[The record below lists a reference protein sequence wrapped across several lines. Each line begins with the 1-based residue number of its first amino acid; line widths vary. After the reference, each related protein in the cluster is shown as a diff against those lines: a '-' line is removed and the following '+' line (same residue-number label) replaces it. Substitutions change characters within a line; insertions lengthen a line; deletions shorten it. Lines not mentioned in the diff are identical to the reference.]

1 MRRFILTMVVGLT
14 LAAFA
19 GGASAQTPPEDRF
32 LGKPDAAVTII
43 EYASLTCPHCAA
55 FHKDILPKVKAA
67 YVDTG
72 KAKLIYRDFP
82 LDQVALKAAA
92 LARCAPAERYFAF
105 LDVLF
110 QQQDAWASAPDP
122 MVPLARIGRLGG
134 LSEAQFKACMEDS
147 ALADSILASRLTG
160 AKDMQV
166 ESTPTIFVNG
176 KKIAGI
182 RSFEELDKVLKPL
195 AP

>member
-1 MRRFILTMVVGLT
+1 MRRFILTVVAGFM
-14 LAAFA
+14 LAALA
-19 GGASAQTPPEDRF
+19 GPASAQNPPEDRF
-32 LGKPDAAVTII
+32 MGKADAPITII
-43 EYASLTCPHCAA
+43 EYASLTCPHCAQ
-55 FHKDILPKVKAA
+55 FHKDILPQLKTA

-110 QQQDAWASAPDP
+110 QQQSSWASAPDP

-134 LSEAQFKACMEDS
+134 LSESQFKSCMEDQ
-147 ALADSILASRLTG
+147 ALADSILASRLVG
-160 AKDMQV
+160 ARDMQV
-166 ESTPTIFVNG
+166 ESTPTIIING
-176 KKIAGI
+176 KKTPGV
-182 RSFEELDKVLKPL
+182 RGFEDLDAALKPL
-195 AP
+195 AR

>member
-1 MRRFILTMVVGLT
+1 MRRFILTLVVGFA
-14 LAAFA
+14 LAALT
-19 GGASAQTPPEDRF
+19 GSLSAQTPPEDRF
-32 LGKPDAAVTII
+32 IGRADAPITII
-43 EYASLTCPHCAA
+43 EYASLTCPHCAN
-55 FHKDILPKVKAA
+55 FHKEILPKVKAA

-110 QQQDAWASAPDP
+110 QQQNSWASAPDP

-134 LSEAQFKACMEDS
+134 LSEAEFKACMENQ
-147 ALADSILASRLTG
+147 ALADSILASRLIG
-160 AKDMQV
+160 ARDMQV
-166 ESTPTIFVNG
+166 QSTPTVLVNG
-176 KKIAGI
+176 KKVDGI
-182 RSFEELDKVLKPL
+182 NSFDDLDKVLKPL
-195 AP
+195 AK

>member
-1 MRRFILTMVVGLT
+1 MRRFILTLVVGLA
-14 LAAFA
+14 LAALA

-32 LGKPDAAVTII
+32 MGKADAAVTII